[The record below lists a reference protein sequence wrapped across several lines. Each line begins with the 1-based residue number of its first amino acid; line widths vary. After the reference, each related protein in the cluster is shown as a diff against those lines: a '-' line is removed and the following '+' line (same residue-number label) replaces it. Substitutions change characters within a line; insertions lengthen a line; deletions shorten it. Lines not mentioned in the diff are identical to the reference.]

1 MLIKL
6 YADAATQGNP
16 GPSGAG
22 IVIVRDGTQS
32 QQYEY
37 LGDMTNHEAEFA
49 ATILAFEHLATLAD
63 AGDTV
68 MFYTDSKLVAD
79 SIGKSYAKRY
89 PAQIDRLMTL
99 IDRYP
104 IVLTTWIPDRQ
115 NQGAHQ
121 LALQAIHKRT
131 K

>member
-79 SIGKSYAKRY
+79 SIGKSYAKHY
-89 PAQIDRLMTL
+89 PAQIDRLMML

-104 IVLTTWIPDRQ
+104 IVLTT
-115 NQGAHQ
+115 
-121 LALQAIHKRT
+121 
-131 K
+131 

>member
-63 AGDTV
+63 ATW
-68 MFYTDSKLVAD
+68 SC
-79 SIGKSYAKRY
+79 SI
-89 PAQIDRLMTL
+89 
-99 IDRYP
+99 P
-104 IVLTTWIPDRQ
+104 IL
-115 NQGAHQ
+115 N
-121 LALQAIHKRT
+121 
-131 K
+131 